1 MSSEVLA
8 NLYTSED
15 TLAGTPV
22 ILTFPWRARR
32 IIVTND
38 STLNAL
44 TVIITGQSLTL
55 KPTETLTANIHISR
69 LSIDGTG
76 DYRVWAF
83 G

>member
-15 TLAGTPV
+15 TLAGDPV

-38 STLNAL
+38 STINAL
-44 TVIITGQSLTL
+44 SVTIAGQTLTL
-55 KPTETLTANIHISR
+55 KPTETLTANLHISV
-69 LSIDGTG
+69 LGIDGTG